1 MKGSNLVQIKDDIEK
16 DIFLAEVEEETKK
29 LKDETVKEAIKNK
42 ANMLFVLVF
51 DFSNK
56 GLAADVK
63 EIKRKLRS
71 VIEEE

>member
-1 MKGSNLVQIKDDIEK
+1 MKGSNVVQIKDDIEK

-29 LKDETVKEAIKNK
+29 SKDENIREAIKNK

-56 GLAADVK
+56 GLVADAK

>member
-1 MKGSNLVQIKDDIEK
+1 MVQIKDDIEK

-29 LKDETVKEAIKNK
+29 VKDENVKQDIKNK
-42 ANMLFVLVF
+42 ANMLFALVF

-56 GLAADVK
+56 GLVTEAK

-71 VIEEE
+71 VIEE